1 MFKTVKE
8 IIATFAAATGFISG
22 LISSA
27 ELLDEENNYY
37 VKIF

>member
-1 MFKTVKE
+1 MFKTVKK
-8 IIATFAAATGFISG
+8 IIVTLAAATGLISG
-22 LISSA
+22 FISSA